1 MYAPRRPRLVGR
13 SPGGRFFAFYFLP
26 RLLMDFGKLYRPT
39 LFNSWQFIAFT
50 GLLMSGGAEL
60 IMRLIRYPRPAGYG
74 WLYLCWSALFVVG
87 ALVNIFGKPT
97 PHGHHHHH

>member
-1 MYAPRRPRLVGR
+1 VYAPAAPGLVWRGLNR
-13 SPGGRFFAFYFLP
+13 RFFVFYFSH
-26 RLLMDFGKLYRPT
+26 LLMDFGKLYRPT

-60 IMRLIRYPRPAGYG
+60 IMRLLAYPRPAGYG
-74 WLYLCWSALFVVG
+74 WLYVCWTALFVVG